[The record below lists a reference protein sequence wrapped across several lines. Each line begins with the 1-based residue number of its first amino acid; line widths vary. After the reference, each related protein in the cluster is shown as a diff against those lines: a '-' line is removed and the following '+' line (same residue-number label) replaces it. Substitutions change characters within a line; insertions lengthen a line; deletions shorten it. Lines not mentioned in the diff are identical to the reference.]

1 MHSSNLPLT
10 AVIMAGGKGERFWP
24 KSRVRCPKQFLSLTG
39 DGETMLQKTFKR
51 VSRLVPPEQVYVVT
65 NGEYMELVKSQLP
78 EVPEGNL
85 LREPAARNTAPC
97 IALAAAVI
105 AKRCGDALMLVLPA
119 DHLVRHE
126 PICADVLGR
135 AAAAAAEKEFGKV
148 DILVNCAG
156 SAKNAGVLNMTD
168 EEWDFTIATDLT
180 SVFKMTRAFANIM
193 KKNNY
198 GRIINIASMYGL
210 VGNTALDTVAYHSS
224 KGGVVNFT
232 RAVAA
237 ELAKYNITCNAI
249 CPGYFDTE
257 LTHDTLIT
265 EDFTNYMKATV
276 PLGRYGHEGE
286 LNAAAIFLASKEA
299 SYVTGVILPVDGG
312 YTCV

>member
-1 MHSSNLPLT
+1 MFNL
-10 AVIMAGGKGERFWP
+10 KG
-24 KSRVRCPKQFLSLTG
+24 RVA
-39 DGETMLQKTFKR
+39 
-51 VSRLVPPEQVYVVT
+51 VVT
-65 NGEYMELVKSQLP
+65 GASSGLGKQMAKGFAEAGADLVILARRVEKLEELKNELQ
-78 EVPEGNL
+78 
-85 LREPAARNTAPC
+85 
-97 IALAAAVI
+97 ALGV
-105 AKRCGDALMLVLPA
+105 RVLP
-119 DHLVRHE
+119 
-126 PICADVLGR
+126 IKCDVTSTEDINN
-135 AAAAAAEKEFGKV
+135 AANLAEQTFGKV

-156 SAKNAGVLNMTD
+156 SSKDKGVLDMND
-168 EEWDFTIATDLT
+168 EEWDFTIATDET
-180 SVFKMTRAFANIM
+180 SVFKMTRAFGNIM

-257 LTHDTLIT
+257 LTHETLIT

-276 PLGRYGHEGE
+276 PLGRYGREGE
-286 LNAAAIFLASKEA
+286 LNAAAIFLASNEA